1 MTRFQIEN
9 TQSGTILGQYDA
21 DTEAQALDLMAQD
34 AGYRDY
40 ADACAVTGADPEA
53 WEDDLSVAPIGV
65 DTLDDYTMVARDS
78 RGVMISEDHGRY
90 FDGDAETQRMRVDAR
105 SMLSRCKAASV
116 VVYQTV
122 SGEKAG
128 KTVAVHSDDE

>member
-1 MTRFQIEN
+1 MTRYEIAN
-9 TQSGTILGQYDA
+9 RTSAAILGMY
-21 DTEAQALDLMAQD
+21 EATTPEAALDLMAQS

-53 WEDDLSVAPIGV
+53 WEDELSVALIGV

-78 RGVMISEDHGRY
+78 RGVMISEEHGRY
-90 FDGDAETQRMRVDAR
+90 FDCDAETQRMCVDAR

-128 KTVAVHSDDE
+128 KTVAVHSDDQ